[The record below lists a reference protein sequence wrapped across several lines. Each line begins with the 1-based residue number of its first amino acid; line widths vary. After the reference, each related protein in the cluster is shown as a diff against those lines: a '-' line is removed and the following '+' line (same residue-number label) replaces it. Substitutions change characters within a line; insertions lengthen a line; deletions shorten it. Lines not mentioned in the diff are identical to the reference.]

1 MSLCSR
7 VPVWCLHRLSPFF
20 RPVSNITSTQR
31 WASLLKMTIDPRLFS
46 LCQIRFIYSLTRQI
60 RPHTVYT
67 PFHSFTQCKYVALTC
82 NMRLVFTVMHLL
94 ICRVAMFSACIF
106 YITSHY
112 IPSCSLGTKK
122 YFSYVFLPSCAY
134 HNYLESIWPTQL
146 ARLRLR
152 PAQI

>member
-7 VPVWCLHRLSPFF
+7 VPVWCLHRLSLFF
-20 RPVSNITSTQR
+20 RLRARIVSTQR
-31 WASLLKMTIDPRLFS
+31 RASLLEMTIDPRLLS
-46 LCQIRFIYSLTRQI
+46 LSRIRFIYSSTRQI

-67 PFHSFTQCKYVALTC
+67 PFHPFTQCKYVALTC
-82 NMRLVFTVMHLL
+82 NMRLVLSVMHLL

-112 IPSCSLGTKK
+112 IPSCSLD
-122 YFSYVFLPSCAY
+122 
-134 HNYLESIWPTQL
+134 SIWPTQL
-146 ARLRLR
+146 ATLREQ